1 MADASG
7 HHFSNWNARF
17 FCFVC
22 EIITIIKSL
31 KTNYGFM
38 RYTHNPAA
46 PGYRVST
53 FILHI
58 CAFDTFEMRNKTI
71 STDGNVHAN
80 CIHGTFNSLSNCA
93 ARTHDG
99 NRSAKHKNWKIHCRW
114 IGVLAFVRTW
124 QWLSSGR
131 ARNYMLIKK
140 RFRFC
145 AFFLKCVV
153 AEATGSAHTRCNNS
167 VEWWEIDAGTLILVY
182 GFQKRNFHSIGPF
195 IYCFSRS
202 VAPD

>member
-1 MADASG
+1 
-7 HHFSNWNARF
+7 
-17 FCFVC
+17 
-22 EIITIIKSL
+22 
-31 KTNYGFM
+31 M

-99 NRSAKHKNWKIHCRW
+99 NRSAKHKIEKFIAAE
-114 IGVLAFVRTW
+114 LASSHSYVR
-124 QWLSSGR
+124 GNGFHR
-131 ARNYMLIKK
+131 VAR
-140 RFRFC
+140 
-145 AFFLKCVV
+145 
-153 AEATGSAHTRCNNS
+153 
-167 VEWWEIDAGTLILVY
+167 EIT
-182 GFQKRNFHSIGPF
+182 
-195 IYCFSRS
+195 C
-202 VAPD
+202 